1 MPSIETSSTSS
12 SSATRLSSAAGLAG
26 SGTVRSAGVVALA
39 VGSFMPVLRILVRP
53 ALAWVRQHRRCRL
66 PRYVVLRQTLKALSA
81 KGQDVTS
88 GLSHARLGRG
98 MLLVRPT
105 SQAGRK
111 GGAGRGA
118 LRGYLP
124 SLA

>member
-12 SSATRLSSAAGLAG
+12 SSATRLSSAAGLDGWPVVVGVA
-26 SGTVRSAGVVALA
+26 VRSAGVVALA
-39 VGSFMPVLRILVRP
+39 VCSLMPVLRILVRP

-88 GLSHARLGRG
+88 GLSHARLGR
-98 MLLVRPT
+98 
-105 SQAGRK
+105 
-111 GGAGRGA
+111 
-118 LRGYLP
+118 
-124 SLA
+124 